1 MGKNSD
7 FSSRFLPSKTI
18 IARPTLRFFMK
29 LKSFFGFACLALLCL
44 TSCYQAHSD
53 DDLRTVPATNNP
65 HIIGEAM
72 MEKSTP
78 GMNY

>member
-1 MGKNSD
+1 
-7 FSSRFLPSKTI
+7 
-18 IARPTLRFFMK
+18 MK
-29 LKSFFGFACLALLCL
+29 LKFFFSTACLTLLTL

-72 MEKSTP
+72 MEKSAP

>member
-1 MGKNSD
+1 
-7 FSSRFLPSKTI
+7 
-18 IARPTLRFFMK
+18 MK
-29 LKSFFGFACLALLCL
+29 LKSFFVFAYLTLLTLAG
-44 TSCYQAHSD
+44 CYQAHSD

-72 MEKSTP
+72 MERSTP